1 MSASSAIEEIFAAVP
16 LLKRLS
22 ARQRSRLAR
31 HATTRTYQSGDI
43 IIREGDTGMALYVI
57 LTGVARV
64 TRASDAGHAV
74 SLAEMGPAD
83 FFGEMGLLDDVVRSA
98 TITASAPTECA
109 LLGRWDFQ
117 RELRDDPAIALALL
131 PLLTERIRDLEARL
145 SRGSSP
151 ETGQS
156 R

>member
-1 MSASSAIEEIFAAVP
+1 MLRLFALLAVLGSAD
-16 LLKRLS
+16 R
-22 ARQRSRLAR
+22 
-31 HATTRTYQSGDI
+31 
-43 IIREGDTGMALYVI
+43 
-57 LTGVARV
+57 
-64 TRASDAGHAV
+64 AV

-131 PLLTERIRDLEARL
+131 PVLTERIRDLEARL

-151 ETGQS
+151 EKEQS